1 MEKTE
6 YHIQM
11 CDNGIVV
18 AAPDLGMLECKE
30 FSGTGRGKVDDE
42 AMHKYLGHLLWS
54 DILSFCNQACIN
66 NIKLTISIEEDK

>member
-1 MEKTE
+1 MDKTE

-18 AAPDLGMLECKE
+18 AVPELDMLECKE
-30 FSGTGRGKVDDE
+30 FSGDGRVGDE
-42 AMHKYLGHLLWS
+42 AMHKYLGQLLWS
-54 DILSFCNQACIN
+54 DILDSCNQGLSN